1 MLKRGSSYAVGLC
14 LLSSAAA
21 FGQQYTITTLAGNGT
36 DGFLDGS
43 DLKAAQFSTP
53 NSLFV
58 DSKGAV
64 YVSDTGGSRV
74 RLISGGS
81 VSTIA
86 GTGTAGYSGNGAS
99 ATAATIWSPA
109 GIVVGS
115 DGAVYI
121 AETTNSVVRKISGG
135 NINLFAGNGQGAG
148 YSGDNGAANVA
159 QIALP
164 TGLAWDPAGNLYIAD
179 SGNNLIRRVD
189 KNGNITSYV
198 GGTGPTANSLLNP
211 TGICFD
217 SAGILY
223 IADSGHRTIVKYS
236 PSQNNGRVS
245 PVAGNGNPGFS
256 GDGGPA
262 SRAQFNNPVGLA
274 IDSAG
279 NLYVADAANHRI
291 REITSDGYIF
301 TVAGNGTIGYS
312 GDGGSASAAA
322 LNFPRGVAIG
332 PDGRVYI
339 ADTGNS
345 VIRVLTAAAGS
356 GVTNAGSFA
365 SKVSPGALASI
376 FGAGFGT
383 ITQQGNLGLVTN
395 ALPTVLGGISVTV
408 NGTVAPLL
416 FISPGQVNFQIPWK
430 TTANSAGNAV
440 VAVLVNGGS
449 VAAAQVPL
457 QTAAPGLFTN
467 GAAAIVQNQDFNVN
481 DSDHPAAAGST
492 ITAYLTGSGPV
503 SPAMVDGTPTPNAP
517 LTNITSSKSAKIGS
531 SDAVVSFAGLTPGFI
546 GLVQFNIVVPAG
558 LAPGTYP
565 LTVTIDGQTSNAGNI
580 VVK

>member
-1 MLKRGSSYAVGLC
+1 MLTRGSSLAVGLC

-21 FGQQYTITTLAGNGT
+21 FGQQYTITTLAGNGA

-53 NSLFV
+53 NSLTV

-64 YVSDTGGSRV
+64 YVADTGGSRV

-109 GIVVGS
+109 GIAVGS

-121 AETTNSVVRKISGG
+121 AETTNSVIRKISGG
-135 NINLFAGNGQGAG
+135 NINLYAGNGQGAG
-148 YSGDNGAANVA
+148 YSGDNGQANVA
-159 QIALP
+159 QISLP
-164 TGLAWDPAGNLYIAD
+164 TGLTFDAAGNLYIAD

-189 KNGNITSYV
+189 KSGNITSYV
-198 GGTGPTANSLLNP
+198 GGTGPTAGSLLNP

-217 SAGILY
+217 SAGVLY
-223 IADSGHRTIVKYS
+223 ITDSGHRTIVKFS

-245 PVAGNGNPGFS
+245 PVAGIGTPGFS
-256 GDGGPA
+256 GDGGLA
-262 SRAQFNNPVGLA
+262 TKAQLNNPVGLA

-279 NLYVADAANHRI
+279 NLYVADANNHRI
-291 REITSDGYIF
+291 REITTDGYIY
-301 TVAGNGTIGYS
+301 TIAGNGTIGYN
-312 GDGGSASAAA
+312 GDGGSGSAAA

-345 VIRVLTAAAGS
+345 VIRVLAAAAGG

-365 SKVSPGALASI
+365 SRVSPGALASI
-376 FGAGFGT
+376 FGAGFGNL
-383 ITQQGNLGLVTN
+383 TQQGDLGLITN
-395 ALPTVLGGISVTV
+395 ALPTVLGGVSVTV
-408 NGTVAPLL
+408 NGTTAPLL
-416 FISPGQVNFQIPWK
+416 FVSPSQINFQIPWK

-440 VAVLVNGGS
+440 VSVLVNGGS
-449 VAAAQVPL
+449 VTVAQAPL

-492 ITAYLTGSGPV
+492 IVAYLTGSGPV
-503 SPAMVDGTPTPNAP
+503 SPASVDGTPTPTAP

-558 LAPGTYP
+558 LASGTYP

>member
-1 MLKRGSSYAVGLC
+1 MLTRGSSYAVGLC
-14 LLSSAAA
+14 LLSSAAV
-21 FGQQYTITTLAGNGT
+21 FGQQYTIATLAGNGT
-36 DGFLDGS
+36 AGYLDGS
-43 DLKAAQFSTP
+43 DLTAAQFNTP

-58 DSKGAV
+58 DSKGAI
-64 YVSDTGGSRV
+64 YISDTGGSRV

-81 VSTIA
+81 VSTVA
-86 GTGTAGYSGNGAS
+86 GTGTSGYSGNGAS
-99 ATAATIWSPA
+99 ATAANIGSPA
-109 GIVVGS
+109 GILVGS

-135 NINLFAGNGQGAG
+135 NIALFAGDGTGAG
-148 YSGDNGAANVA
+148 YSGDNGAATSA
-159 QIALP
+159 QISLP
-164 TGLAWDPAGNLYIAD
+164 TGLAFDPTGNLYIAD
-179 SGNNLIRRVD
+179 SGNSLIRRVD
-189 KNGNITSYV
+189 KSGNITTYV
-198 GGTGPTANSLLNP
+198 GAGPTANSLLNP

-223 IADSGHRTIVKYS
+223 IANSGRQTIVKYH
-236 PSQNNGRVS
+236 PSQNTGRVS
-245 PVAGNGNPGFS
+245 PVAGNGSAGLG

-262 SRAQFNNPVGLA
+262 ASAQLNNPVGLA

-279 NLYVADAANHRI
+279 SLYIADANNHRI
-291 REITSDGYIF
+291 RKITTDGYIF
-301 TVAGNGTIGYS
+301 TIAGKGTSGYS
-312 GDGGSASAAA
+312 GDGGPGTSAA

-345 VIRVLTAAAGS
+345 VIRVLNATAAG

-376 FGAGFGT
+376 FGTGFGSL
-383 ITQQGNLGLVTN
+383 TQQADLGLISN
-395 ALPTVLGGISVTV
+395 ALPTVLGGISVMV
-408 NGTVAPLL
+408 NGAAAPLL

-430 TTANSAGNAV
+430 TTANSSGNAV
-440 VAVLVNGGS
+440 VAVLVNG
-449 VAAAQVPL
+449 VAGAVVQVPL

-467 GAAAIVQNQDFNVN
+467 GSAAIVQNQDYSVN
-481 DSDHPAAAGST
+481 DASHPAAAGST
-492 ITAYLTGSGPV
+492 IIAYLTGSGPV
-503 SPAMVDGTPTPNAP
+503 SPAAADGTPTPNTP
-517 LTNITSSKSAKIGS
+517 LTNITSSKSAKIGAT
-531 SDAVVSFAGLTPGFI
+531 DAVVSFAGLSPGFI

-565 LTVTIDGQTSNAGNI
+565 LTVTIDGQTSNSGNI